1 MLNSANTEVIVLL
14 LEKNGIIVNADKVK
28 IEGIETGIEEV
39 GNNNTIDTNAYYN
52 LQGMRVAKGTKGLLI
67 HSGKKFINK

>member
-1 MLNSANTEVIVLL
+1 MLL

-39 GNNNTIDTNAYYN
+39 ANNNTIDTNVYYN

-67 HSGKKFINK
+67 HSGKKCINK